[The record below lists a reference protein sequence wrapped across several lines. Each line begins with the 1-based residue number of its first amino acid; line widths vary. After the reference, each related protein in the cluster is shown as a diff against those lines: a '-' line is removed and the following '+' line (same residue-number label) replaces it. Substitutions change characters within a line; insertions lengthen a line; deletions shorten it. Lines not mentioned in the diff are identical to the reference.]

1 MGFQQPRR
9 QAMKRVLIVEDQ
21 EDIRELIRMT
31 LEMEDFEVHE
41 AANGQAGLDAA
52 LALQPSLVL
61 LDVMMPGTLDGY
73 AVCERIR
80 AAPQLKRTRVVLLT
94 SRTQSGDRERGL
106 KAGAD
111 EYLVKPFSPRQLL
124 AVVAK
129 LT

>member
-1 MGFQQPRR
+1 M
-9 QAMKRVLIVEDQ
+9 AMKRVLIVEDQ
-21 EDIRELIRMT
+21 ADIRELIRMT

-94 SRTQSGDRERGL
+94 ARAQSGDRERGL